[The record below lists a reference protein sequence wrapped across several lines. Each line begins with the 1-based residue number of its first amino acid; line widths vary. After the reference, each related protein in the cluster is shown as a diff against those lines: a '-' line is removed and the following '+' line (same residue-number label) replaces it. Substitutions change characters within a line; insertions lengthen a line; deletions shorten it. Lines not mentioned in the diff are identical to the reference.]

1 MEHLLRSCLI
11 SMRLGER
18 MGLTDAD
25 RAEVYYVSLL
35 AWVGCMS
42 DSTEMSALFG
52 DDIAWRADA
61 GRVGDAPLA
70 MPWFLLRSAG
80 SGAPPLKRAR
90 LRGKVLLTGGR
101 TMSQSMAANCQLT
114 GQLAKRLGL
123 GEAIQR
129 SLQQVF
135 ARWDGRG
142 MPGGLRRDDIALS
155 ARIMRL
161 SDIAEVYHR
170 EHGVPAAVEAVVKR
184 RGSSLDPTLVDEFRQ
199 RAREVLPTIGPESSW
214 DEVIAAEPVVRA
226 PLTESEL
233 DVALEAIA
241 DFTDLKSIYFSG
253 HSRGVANLA
262 ADAARH
268 AGFPERDVVVLR
280 RAGLVHD
287 LGRSG
292 VPNTVWDKP
301 GPLTFLE
308 WERVRLHPYYTERV
322 LARVPALARVAA
334 IAVAHHERLDGS
346 GSTVASPVGRLG
358 PARGC
363 SPRRTRT
370 RR

>member
-1 MEHLLRSCLI
+1 MSSKGSPARLSELIAALSLATDLGLGEPMEHLLRSCLI

-18 MGLTDAD
+18 MGLTDAE

-61 GRVGDAPLA
+61 ARVDDAPLA

-80 SGAPPLKRAR
+80 SGAPPMKRAR
-90 LRGKVLLTGGR
+90 VRGQVLLTGGR
-101 TMSQSMAANCQLT
+101 TMTQSMAANCQLT

-161 SDIAEVYHR
+161 ADIAEVYHR
-170 EHGVPAAVEAVVKR
+170 EHGTPAAVEAVVKR
-184 RGSSLDPTLVDEFRQ
+184 RGSSLDPTLVDEFRR
-199 RAREVLPTIGPESSW
+199 RAAEVLPTMGPDSSW
-214 DEVIAAEPVVRA
+214 DEVIAAEPLSPA

-233 DVALEAIA
+233 DIALEAIA
-241 DFTDLKSIYFSG
+241 DFTDLKSI
-253 HSRGVANLA
+253 
-262 ADAARH
+262 
-268 AGFPERDVVVLR
+268 
-280 RAGLVHD
+280 
-287 LGRSG
+287 
-292 VPNTVWDKP
+292 
-301 GPLTFLE
+301 
-308 WERVRLHPYYTERV
+308 
-322 LARVPALARVAA
+322 
-334 IAVAHHERLDGS
+334 
-346 GSTVASPVGRLG
+346 
-358 PARGC
+358 
-363 SPRRTRT
+363 
-370 RR
+370 